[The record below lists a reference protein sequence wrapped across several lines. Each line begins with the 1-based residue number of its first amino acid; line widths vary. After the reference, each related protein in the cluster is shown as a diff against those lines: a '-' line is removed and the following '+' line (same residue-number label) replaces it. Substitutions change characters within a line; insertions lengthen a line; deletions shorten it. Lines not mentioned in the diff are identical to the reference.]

1 MEKAEK
7 PIDLSNEEIAARD
20 RMVTEDLKNRGVPA
34 AESPEEVARRSWAL
48 PADQEV
54 AEPEPKSRSS
64 KY

>member
-1 MEKAEK
+1 MEKAAEK

-20 RMVTEDLKNRGVPA
+20 RMVTEDLKNRAAPA
-34 AESPEEVARRSWAL
+34 AESPEEVAPW
-48 PADQEV
+48 DKEV